1 MHKKLEAELVGLAH
15 SILQMKN
22 NNDIVSL
29 HKTAQE
35 LYEKLSILK
44 FVNANLEITSMENDE
59 SKQKVSNVTEN
70 TEVELVEE
78 KKDEIINEVEKNE
91 ISLEIEEKKII
102 SGEAVKEIFGID
114 NYQIKDDE
122 EDLPSLQN
130 ALEEEFKDAIS
141 ADVAANLFEKA
152 VKDVQTSEVV
162 KEEVP
167 KRSLNDAL
175 FSKNIQVGLNDR
187 IAFVKYL
194 FDGSQEDF
202 NRVLSQLNS
211 FKSLEEAKSF
221 IFDFVKPDYDW
232 TNKEEFEERLIQLIE
247 RKFS

>member
-202 NRVLSQLNS
+202 NRVISQLNS
-211 FKSLEEAKSF
+211 FNSEKEAKNF
-221 IFDFVKPDYDW
+221 LNKLVKPDYNW
-232 TNKEEFEERLIQLIE
+232 EEKEEFEERLIGLIE
-247 RKFS
+247 RKFM

>member
-221 IFDFVKPDYDW
+221 IFDFDFL
-232 TNKEEFEERLIQLIE
+232 TNFFLPFFRSTLML
-247 RKFS
+247 

>member
-78 KKDEIINEVEKNE
+78 KNNFLNQYVLHANKSNLRSVKKNPILISKTGFKNTLKKYKMNMSFIINEYHAS
-91 ISLEIEEKKII
+91 IY
-102 SGEAVKEIFGID
+102 AM
-114 NYQIKDDE
+114 
-122 EDLPSLQN
+122 
-130 ALEEEFKDAIS
+130 
-141 ADVAANLFEKA
+141 
-152 VKDVQTSEVV
+152 
-162 KEEVP
+162 
-167 KRSLNDAL
+167 
-175 FSKNIQVGLNDR
+175 
-187 IAFVKYL
+187 
-194 FDGSQEDF
+194 
-202 NRVLSQLNS
+202 
-211 FKSLEEAKSF
+211 
-221 IFDFVKPDYDW
+221 
-232 TNKEEFEERLIQLIE
+232 
-247 RKFS
+247 